1 MRAVTQT
8 APLRHG
14 GVAWGSECAFP
25 SRRGHRMR
33 LCVSVRGQSALFRKV
48 RFFSPGQTWRHLTE
62 KRSLQPAG
70 HGKAHS
76 ACGPSRKSALCT
88 SDLTEKRTLHVPP
101 HGKAHSGGTPSRKS
115 ALCMRAVTQNASL
128 RHGGTAWGSECA
140 FPSRRGHRMRLYVSV
155 WGQNALFRKVR
166 FFSPGQTRRRL
177 TEKRILQPAGH
188 GKAQSA
194 CALSRKS
201 ALCTSDLTEKR
212 SLQLRRDRKAKS
224 AFSKQKAHPT
234 GERSRTLHRHG
245 HATTRLPAHR
255 TPVPQALR
263 PEVHI

>member
-1 MRAVTQT
+1 
-8 APLRHG
+8 
-14 GVAWGSECAFP
+14 
-25 SRRGHRMR
+25 MR
-33 LCVSVRGQSALFRKV
+33 LYVSVRGQS
-48 RFFSPGQTWRHLTE
+48 
-62 KRSLQPAG
+62 
-70 HGKAHS
+70 
-76 ACGPSRKSALCT
+76 
-88 SDLTEKRTLHVPP
+88 
-101 HGKAHSGGTPSRKS
+101 
-115 ALCMRAVTQNASL
+115 
-128 RHGGTAWGSECA
+128 
-140 FPSRRGHRMRLYVSV
+140 
-155 WGQNALFRKVR
+155 ALFRKVR

-212 SLQLRRDRKAKS
+212 TLRLHLD
-224 AFSKQKAHPT
+224 QKAHSACERSRRLRLSVTVGPRGCPECAFPSQRGHRMRLCVSVRGQSAPFRKLRFFSPGQTWRRLTEKRILRVPSHGKAHSAYAPHQKTHPT
-234 GERSRTLHRHG
+234 CERSRTLHQRE